1 MRTASVSELKA
12 HLSRFLREVRRG
24 DEVQVLDRGRPVARL
39 VGLTHPG
46 GGSDGGADHR
56 AALVRDGV
64 LRPGTRSVAQ
74 FLQQEP
80 LHLDTD
86 LRRAVDDDR
95 ADRV

>member
-39 VGLTHPG
+39 VGLTPPG
-46 GGSDGGADHR
+46 GSHDGGADRR

-64 LRPGTRSVAQ
+64 LRPGTGRVAE

-80 LHLDTD
+80 LHLDTE
-86 LRRAVDDDR
+86 LRRAVDEDR